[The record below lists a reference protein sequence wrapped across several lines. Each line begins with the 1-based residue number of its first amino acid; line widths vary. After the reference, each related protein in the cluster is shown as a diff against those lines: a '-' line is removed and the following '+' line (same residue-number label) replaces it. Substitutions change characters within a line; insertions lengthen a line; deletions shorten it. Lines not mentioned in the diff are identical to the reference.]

1 MSTARQTGTAP
12 EQRAWPRRQPTLG
25 TICRLADGRGLGLV
39 WNISAGGVSMLV
51 HERLEPGATVHGEL
65 ASSDESFALPV
76 RLRVAHVARLRTGDY
91 VVGGQFDRLLA
102 PEEMRPFLGGTLQ
115 TT

>member
-1 MSTARQTGTAP
+1 MSTARQTGTTR
-12 EQRAWPRRQPTLG
+12 EQRAWPRRQPALG
-25 TICRLADGRGLGLV
+25 TICRLGSGNLGLV

-51 HERLEPGATVHGEL
+51 HERLEPGVTVQGEL
-65 ASSDESFALPV
+65 ASSDEAFALPV

-102 PEEMRPFLGGTLQ
+102 PEEMRPFVGGTIP